1 MQQSLTRREFLR
13 ILAFGSAGL
22 ALAACSSQVTPTLAP
37 TTQASASATTQS
49 SAEKSK
55 EPKQPAAETKTKEP
69 KPQPTAAAQSSESS
83 SSSSTAAKA
92 KTQPTPA
99 PANNSDFSATE
110 ILGRPTNTSVTANVV
125 PAKNMDIYYEYGTA
139 SSNYTNQTPTTSAK
153 ANTPLESLIDKL
165 TPNTRYYYRLRYRQI
180 GTSAFAAGAEHTF
193 VTQRVPGS
201 TFTFDMIG
209 DSHPER
215 IGKQFDTELYKQTLQ
230 RAASDQPDFFMTIG
244 DDFSVDTLKDINI
257 NTVTER
263 YTLQRPFLGLVGSS
277 APIFL
282 VNGNHEQA
290 AQYNLDGTPNNV
302 AVWAQNARNKYYPQP
317 APDNF
322 YTGDAQPVEHI
333 GLLRDYY
340 AWTWG
345 DALFVVIDPY
355 WHSAVPVD
363 NEIGGS
369 KKQRD
374 MWGITLGDVQY
385 RWFKQTLE
393 QSTAKFKF
401 VFTHHVL
408 GTGRGG
414 IEMANQYEWGDAKN
428 LAAHR
433 PGWELPIHQLMV
445 KNGVTILFHGH
456 DHIFV
461 KQELDGVIY
470 QQLPEPANPF
480 YSWENDDAY
489 KSGDKFPNSGHVRVT
504 VSPSQVKVDY
514 VRVYLPK
521 DEGAGKKGGG
531 VTFSYTVA
539 AKK

>member
-1 MQQSLTRREFLR
+1 MQQNLTRREFLR
-13 ILAFGSAGL
+13 LLALGSAGTV
-22 ALAACSSQVTPTLAP
+22 LAACAPQALPTPAP
-37 TTQASASATTQS
+37 TATQS
-49 SAEKSK
+49 NAAKS
-55 EPKQPAAETKTKEP
+55 KEP
-69 KPQPTAAAQSSESS
+69 KPQPTTAAQSSE

-92 KTQPTPA
+92 KTQSTPA
-99 PANNSDFSATE
+99 PANNSDFFASE

-125 PAKNMDIYYEYGTA
+125 PAKNMEIFYEYGTA
-139 SSNYTNQTPTTSAK
+139 SGNYTNQTAMQT
-153 ANTPLESLIDKL
+153 ANANAPLESLIDKL
-165 TPNTRYYYRLRYRQI
+165 APNTRYYYRLRYRQT
-180 GTSAFAAGAEHTF
+180 GAGEFAAGAEHTF
-193 VTQRVPGS
+193 VTQRASGS
-201 TFTFDMIG
+201 TYTFDIIG

-215 IGKQFDTELYKQTLQ
+215 LGKQFDPELYRQTLQ

-244 DDFSVDTLKDINI
+244 DDFSVDNLKTINVD
-257 NTVTER
+257 TVTER

-290 AQYNLDGTPNNV
+290 AQYNLNGTPNNV
-302 AVWAQNARNKYYPQP
+302 AVWAQNARNRYYPQP

-363 NEIGGS
+363 NVLGGGG
-369 KKQRD
+369 KRTD
-374 MWGITLGDVQY
+374 MWGITLGDAQSK
-385 RWFKQTLE
+385 WFKQTLE
-393 QSTAKFKF
+393 QSNAKYKF

-414 IEMANQYEWGDAKN
+414 IELAHQYEWGDAKN

-433 PGWELPIHQLMV
+433 PGWDLPIHQLMA
-445 KNGVTILFHGH
+445 KNGVTIFFQGH

-470 QQLPEPANPF
+470 QSLPEPANPF
-480 YSWENDDAY
+480 YSWENEDAY
-489 KSGDKFPNSGHVRVT
+489 KSDAKFPNSGHVRVT
-504 VSPSQVKVDY
+504 VSPTQVKVDY
-514 VRVYLPK
+514 VRAYLPK
-521 DEGAGKKGGG
+521 DEGAGKKSGD
-531 VTFSYTVA
+531 VAFSYTVA